1 MTAIIAPVNSPREV
15 EPLVAAGADELYCGL
30 IDSSWARK
38 YSPVCSPNRREWREA
53 NLTSFQELAS
63 VVRRAHEFSVPVSLA
78 LNAPYFAGCQEKD
91 LASYARKAVSAGVD
105 AILLADVGA
114 LLLLR
119 ELDLGVKLHVSSVAG
134 VYNSQAVSFFKRLG
148 VRRIILPR
156 HLTLA
161 EIRPIMKSH
170 PKIKF
175 EVFTLYNR
183 CIHSDGLCTF
193 LHGDECFG
201 LGANMCARKHKIT
214 GKPSNAM
221 IRGSIRKLEDVYHT
235 TAGIT
240 QNLAFTCG
248 LCGLYDLV
256 KWGVYG
262 AKIVGRG
269 KPLWMREY
277 GVKIIR
283 SLLKHIEE
291 DKPTRNEFIKDVRTI
306 IEHTVFS
313 DTTRSCTDFN
323 CFYPEVL

>member
-1 MTAIIAPVNSPREV
+1 MTSIIAPVNSPAEV
-15 EPLVAAGADELYCGL
+15 EPLAAAGAGELYCGL
-30 IDSSWARK
+30 IDASWNRK
-38 YSPVCSPNRREWREA
+38 YSPVCSPNRREWRDS
-53 NLTSFQELAS
+53 NLKSFRELAS
-63 VVRRAHEFSVPVSLA
+63 VVTRAHKRSLPVSLA

-91 LASYARKAVSAGVD
+91 LASYARKAAEAGVD
-105 AILLADVGA
+105 AILLADIGA

-119 ELDLGVKLHVSSVAG
+119 EMDLGVKLHVSSVAG

-148 VRRIILPR
+148 VHRIILPR
-156 HLTLA
+156 HLTLS
-161 EIRPIMKSH
+161 EIRSIMKSH

-175 EVFTLYNR
+175 EVFTLFNR

-193 LHGDECFG
+193 LHGDESFG
-201 LGANMCARKHKIT
+201 LGANMCARKHRIT
-214 GKPSNAM
+214 AKPSNAM
-221 IRGSIRKLEDVYHT
+221 IRASIGRLDKVYHT
-235 TAGIT
+235 PAGIT

-248 LCGLYDLV
+248 LCGLHDLV

-262 AKIVGRG
+262 VKIVGRG

-283 SLLKHIEE
+283 TLLKHIEE
-291 DKPTRNEFIKDVRTI
+291 DKPSRGEFIKDVRTI

-313 DTTRSCTDFN
+313 DTSRPCTDFN